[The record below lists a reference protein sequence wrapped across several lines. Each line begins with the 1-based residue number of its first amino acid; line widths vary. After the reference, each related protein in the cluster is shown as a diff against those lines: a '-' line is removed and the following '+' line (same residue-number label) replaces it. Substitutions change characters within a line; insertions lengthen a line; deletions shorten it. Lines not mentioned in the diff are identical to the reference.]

1 MSKESCY
8 KIDYQNED
16 NNEVT
21 LSPNEYNQILNI
33 QQQILEKI
41 ASHKPTSEILEKL
54 CLLAESFLPNS
65 VASIMI
71 KNKETGLMSVRTAPS
86 IPQNGQDRLEN
97 LKPGPHGGSCGNAV
111 LEINLNL
118 FKILLPMKDG
128 KNFVK
133 LL

>member
-54 CLLAESFLPNS
+54 CYLRNHFFL
-65 VASIMI
+65 
-71 KNKETGLMSVRTAPS
+71 TL
-86 IPQNGQDRLEN
+86 
-97 LKPGPHGGSCGNAV
+97 
-111 LEINLNL
+111 
-118 FKILLPMKDG
+118 
-128 KNFVK
+128 
-133 LL
+133 

>member
-71 KNKETGLMSVRTAPS
+71 KNRETASMNAKTAPS
-86 IPQNGQDRLEN
+86 TTQKAE
-97 LKPGPHGGSCGNAV
+97 
-111 LEINLNL
+111 
-118 FKILLPMKDG
+118 
-128 KNFVK
+128 
-133 LL
+133 